1 MPDRFP
7 TLTAM
12 GVTSPD
18 QIASYDLIDGESHDD
33 ILKLRYQRPAGSFLP
48 VTRVYH
54 FARTPRASDS
64 AAGMVDYEI
73 APTLSAA
80 LLELDRI
87 VADKTE
93 RKVAIAEIR
102 ARISALDGEIRAE
115 LRSLQTALKRLEELG

>member
-1 MPDRFP
+1 MPDRYP
-7 TLTAM
+7 TLKAM

-18 QIASYDLIDGESHDD
+18 QIASYDLIDGDSHDD
-33 ILKLRYQRPAGSFLP
+33 ILRLRYQRPAGSFLP

-54 FARTPRASDS
+54 FARTLRASDS
-64 AAGMVDYEI
+64 TAAMVDYEI

-80 LLELDRI
+80 LLELD
-87 VADKTE
+87 ALLHDKTD

-115 LRSLQTALKRLEELG
+115 LRSLQKSLKRLEELA

>member
-1 MPDRFP
+1 
-7 TLTAM
+7 M

-18 QIASYDLIDGESHDD
+18 QIASYDLIDGELHDD

-48 VTRVYH
+48 VTRTYQ

-64 AAGMVDYEI
+64 AAGLVDYEI

-80 LLELDRI
+80 LLELDAI
-87 VADKTE
+87 VRDKTE
-93 RKVAIAEIR
+93 RKVAIADIR